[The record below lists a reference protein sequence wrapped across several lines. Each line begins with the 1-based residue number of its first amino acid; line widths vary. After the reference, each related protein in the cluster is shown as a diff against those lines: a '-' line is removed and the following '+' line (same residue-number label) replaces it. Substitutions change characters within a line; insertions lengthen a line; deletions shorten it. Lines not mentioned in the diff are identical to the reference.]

1 MIKTVCN
8 KILINIILCFCFYS
22 FRDLKEE
29 KMEAKERFG
38 SHGISFNSFLSQKE
52 KLFVFTY
59 FKVFNDFF
67 ERICFWSVVA
77 IRNG

>member
-1 MIKTVCN
+1 MALEDRVEG
-8 KILINIILCFCFYS
+8 LAES
-22 FRDLKEE
+22 
-29 KMEAKERFG
+29 KERFG
-38 SHGISFNSFLSQKE
+38 SHGILFYSFLSQKE

-77 IRNG
+77 IQNG